1 MHIFCIHLCISEHL
15 GCFHVLAII
24 NYATVNKGMHITLQH
39 RDSIFYGY
47 VPSSEIAKSYVGLR
61 FNFQRNLYVGFNL
74 TVPIYIP
81 INSTQGF
88 LSSYPCHHVIS
99 CFLDGSHSNR
109 YEVMSHCSFDLNFP
123 NVEYFFRYLLAF

>member
-1 MHIFCIHLCISEHL
+1 MCIVYGRAHIFCIHLCISEHL

-61 FNFQRNLYVGFNL
+61 FNFQRNLYVGFHGDCTNL
-74 TVPIYIP
+74 
-81 INSTQGF
+81 
-88 LSSYPCHHVIS
+88 
-99 CFLDGSHSNR
+99 HSNQ
-109 YEVMSHCSFDLNFP
+109 
-123 NVEYFFRYLLAF
+123 